1 MTGWLDRL
9 RGFRRGDAAH
19 LRRGRRGERLAARH
33 LKHKGYRVLARNLRS
48 RHGELDLLVESPDG
62 AVVVVE
68 VKAGAANPAF
78 PPELH
83 VTPAKQ
89 RKLVVLAATLARRH
103 RLTTRR
109 IRFDVVAVE
118 FPDAG
123 PPTLRHHAAAF
134 ESYV

>member
-9 RGFRRGDAAH
+9 RGRSSGDANH

-33 LKHKGYRVLARNLRS
+33 LKKNGYRVLARNLRS
-48 RHGELDLLVESPDG
+48 RHGEIDLVAASPDG
-62 AVVVVE
+62 AVVIVE
-68 VKAGAANPAF
+68 VKAGGANPAF

-89 RKLVVLAATLARRH
+89 GKLVALAAAIARRH
-103 RLTTRR
+103 RLTQRR

-118 FPDAG
+118 FPDVG
-123 PPTLRHHAAAF
+123 PPTLRHHTAAF
-134 ESYV
+134 ESHV

>member
-1 MTGWLDRL
+1 MSGWLDRL
-9 RGFRRGDAAH
+9 RRSRLGDATH

-33 LKHKGYRVLARNLRS
+33 LKKNGYRVLARNLRS
-48 RHGELDLLVESPDG
+48 RHGEIDLVAASPDG

-68 VKAGAANPAF
+68 VKAGAANPTF

-89 RKLVVLAATLARRH
+89 RKLVALAAAMLRRH
-103 RLTTRR
+103 RLTQRR

-123 PPTLRHHAAAF
+123 PPRLRHHAAAF
-134 ESYV
+134 ESHV